1 MTKLYKILVGTKMGI
16 ERHLY
21 YEIVYYSAEYDYIL
35 TTQTKEPDWR
45 NQGMSNAFSLEESE
59 KLIDTKMLNEKYDFV
74 KLIDLDGID
83 DDVKQKKD
91 RQLTDAEYQLMW
103 VLANEAV
110 SAIEFKGGYEKFWF
124 NEKEAK
130 VLLAKLAKI
139 DNEIR
144 KEHKL

>member
-1 MTKLYKILVGTKMGI
+1 MTKLYKVLVGTKMGI
-16 ERHLY
+16 EQHLY

-45 NQGMSNAFSLEESE
+45 NQGMSNTFSLEEAE
-59 KLIDTKMLNEKYDFV
+59 KLIDNKILNEKYDFV
-74 KLIDLDGID
+74 KLIDLTEID
-83 DDVKQKKD
+83 DDIKQKKD
-91 RQLTDAEYQLMW
+91 EQLTDTEYQLMW

-124 NEKEAK
+124 TEKEAK

-139 DNEIR
+139 DDEIR
-144 KEHKL
+144 EASEL

>member
-1 MTKLYKILVGTKMGI
+1 MTNLYKILVGTKMGI
-16 ERHLY
+16 EQHLY

-35 TTQTKEPDWR
+35 TNQTKEPDWR
-45 NQGMSNAFSLEESE
+45 NQGMSNTFSLEEAE

-74 KLIDLDGID
+74 KLIDLDEID

-91 RQLTDAEYQLMW
+91 EQLTDTEYQLMW

-110 SAIEFKGGYEKFWF
+110 SAIEFKGGYKNFWF
-124 NEKEAK
+124 TEKEAK

-139 DNEIR
+139 DDEIR
-144 KEHKL
+144 EG